1 MARLPGQN
9 CRVARNQKLCLQ
21 CIFTTIEARGC
32 PPGRREDTSRPK
44 PRLAARHRELG
55 RGSARAAQA
64 VAASRPARAQGAV
77 QKAALGRGLIAAADA
92 LTAALATTAER
103 ARAVTS
109 DGQSSD
115 RASDQVPTPLG
126 PYKQQG
132 QGRKKKQ
139 KKQLGNFAGKI
150 KRITSSV
157 FSLVVHAQKAQPI
170 CLCGEEARC
179 VPVAPPHRRRP
190 PRGGGAGRGRGCSV
204 RRHPSARAPPPPSA
218 GRRAW
223 QLISGWL
230 VDRLDG
236 RLRFVCLFGLLFGC
250 SVACWLIG
258 SFNMRR
264 VKGVDTGILRRQTV
278 QLTPT
283 V

>member
-139 KKQLGNFAGKI
+139 KKQLGNFAGKLNASLLRCSRLSCMHR
-150 KRITSSV
+150 KR
-157 FSLVVHAQKAQPI
+157 SLSACVARKRAACPS
-170 CLCGEEARC
+170 LLLTAAARREEEAQGGVR
-179 VPVAPPHRRRP
+179 VAPYGAIQVPGRHH
-190 PRGGGAGRGRGCSV
+190 PR
-204 RRHPSARAPPPPSA
+204 ARVVEL
-218 GRRAW
+218 G
-223 QLISGWL
+223 
-230 VDRLDG
+230 
-236 RLRFVCLFGLLFGC
+236 
-250 SVACWLIG
+250 
-258 SFNMRR
+258 N
-264 VKGVDTGILRRQTV
+264 
-278 QLTPT
+278 
-283 V
+283 